1 MTPTLLAVQ
10 RRSHTLRVEEREE
23 RCKKRIVRYISNRE
37 ARIIR
42 AKMHSTRGV
51 DAVRKQPNKREQ
63 ANAFDL
69 RSTITPSRRRRHHLG
84 RLVLFPGCAAVA
96 DSGCWLCQS
105 ATNSVSSSLAHLRPT
120 LLSKSIKRFAV
131 HAREGHLRQCP
142 SPSQVIWLPAMPMR
156 EKNGKQRRSRNRNK
170 LRHHYVIFPARQA
183 CEFKRRSHFGR

>member
-1 MTPTLLAVQ
+1 MNERKNGYLKSTNLNADLFRSVTPTLLAVQ

-42 AKMHSTRGV
+42 AKMQSTRGV
-51 DAVRKQPNKREQ
+51 DAVRKQPNQREQ

-96 DSGCWLCQS
+96 DGGCWLCQS

-120 LLSKSIKRFAV
+120 L
-131 HAREGHLRQCP
+131 
-142 SPSQVIWLPAMPMR
+142 
-156 EKNGKQRRSRNRNK
+156 
-170 LRHHYVIFPARQA
+170 
-183 CEFKRRSHFGR
+183 

>member
-10 RRSHTLRVEEREE
+10 RRSHTLRVEKAR
-23 RCKKRIVRYISNRE
+23 RGVRNELCDTSVGIPNRE

-51 DAVRKQPNKREQ
+51 DAVRKQPNKCEQ

-69 RSTITPSRRRRHHLG
+69 RCTITPSRRRRHHLG

-96 DSGCWLCQS
+96 DIGCWLCQS

-120 LLSKSIKRFAV
+120 LLSKSTKRFAV
-131 HAREGHLRQCP
+131 YAREGHLRQCP
-142 SPSQVIWLPAMPMR
+142 SPSQVIWLPAIAR
-156 EKNGKQRRSRNRNK
+156 EK
-170 LRHHYVIFPARQA
+170 
-183 CEFKRRSHFGR
+183 